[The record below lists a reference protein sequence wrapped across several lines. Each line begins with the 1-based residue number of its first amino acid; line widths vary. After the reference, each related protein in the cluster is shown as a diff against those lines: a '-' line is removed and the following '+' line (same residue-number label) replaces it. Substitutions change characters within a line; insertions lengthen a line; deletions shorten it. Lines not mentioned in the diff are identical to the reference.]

1 MEMSLPSLTAQG
13 VSRFWLP
20 LVWCCLLG
28 GLLAGSGSAAGATS
42 PLQVGDG
49 ADRYEVGPY
58 LEILEDAN
66 GQWGI
71 GDVANPAFNAAFSP
85 IHSSTVNRGVSSST
99 YWVRFSLVQ
108 QPNSVSV
115 WSRKV
120 PWLLDIG
127 WPFFDQV
134 DAYMVT
140 SASSHVQSTI
150 VPVPFY
156 EPFRPIGGRYSE
168 NQGMLARLPKLSSTE
183 QTIYLRLRPNGV
195 FFLHPVISSVRR
207 YLETS
212 VLRMLWFGLYLG
224 LLLALLLYNLFLY
237 FCLRDRSYLWYV
249 ASIAA
254 IGVYFLGVNRLT
266 YEFLFDHPPTTVLRL
281 NFVAL
286 AVSLI
291 ALVLFV
297 RSFLQTRGRAPR
309 VDCAMRGLLVLLL
322 AVLLQVPF
330 MPMAYLNRCYI
341 AVGGLVPFALI
352 TASAVCWCRGYR
364 PARFLVLSWG
374 LYGACGLVYA
384 LTFMGWLPFN
394 DATFHSF
401 QIGSALE
408 AIFLSF
414 ALADRINLLR
424 QEREQLSHS
433 ERRHK
438 ELAVTDGL
446 TELYNRRYFEAQID
460 LEIEGADRLGHKL
473 TLMMLDVDNFKA
485 FNDCYGHQVGDRVL
499 ATLGTIL
506 LSCVRDKDVA
516 CRYGGEEF
524 TIILPGGQNSTAV
537 EIYERINGELA
548 AHRVGSEGR
557 DAGRITMSIGVAE
570 HLPGEPAVNL
580 VHRADQA
587 LYEAKARGRN
597 QIVIASREPEAAF
610 FSCFDSPSSSTQPHL

>member
-1 MEMSLPSLTAQG
+1 MSFSGLSKQ
-13 VSRFWLP
+13 RILP
-20 LVWCCLLG
+20 LWFLLIACCLFAG
-28 GLLAGSGSAAGATS
+28 IPATDGLAAGATS
-42 PLQVGDG
+42 LLSLGEG
-49 ADRYEVGPY
+49 AERYEVGPH
-58 LEILEDAN
+58 LEILEDAE
-66 GQWGI
+66 GQWAI
-71 GDVANPAFNAAFSP
+71 GDVAQSTFNAAFSP
-85 IHSSTVNRGVSSST
+85 IHSSTVNRGISSST
-99 YWVRFSLVQ
+99 YWVRFSLC
-108 QPNSVSV
+108 QPPDSVSAL
-115 WSRKV
+115 SRKV

-134 DAYMVT
+134 DAYLVT
-140 SASSHVQSTI
+140 GASSHVPPTV

-156 EPFRPIGGRYSE
+156 DVFRPIGGRLSE
-168 NQGMLARLPKLSSTE
+168 SQGLLARLPKLSPTE
-183 QTIYLRLRPNGV
+183 QTIYLRLHPDGV
-195 FFLHPVISSVRR
+195 FFLYPVICTVKS

-212 VLRMLWFGLYLG
+212 ALRMLWFGLYLG

-254 IGVYFLGVNRLT
+254 IGVYFLGINRLT
-266 YEFLFDHPPTTVLRL
+266 FEFLFDHPPTTVLRL
-281 NFVAL
+281 SLVAL
-286 AVSLI
+286 AASLI
-291 ALVLFV
+291 ALVLFA
-297 RSFLQTRGRAPR
+297 RSFLQTKARAPQTDR
-309 VDCAMRGLLVLLL
+309 AMQGLLLLLL

-330 MPMAYLNRCYI
+330 MSMAYLNRCYLV
-341 AVGGLVPFALI
+341 VGGLVPFALV

-364 PARFLVLSWG
+364 PARFLVLSCG
-374 LYGACGLVYA
+374 LYGACGIVYA

-446 TELYNRRYFEAQID
+446 TGLYNRRCFETQIA

-473 TLMMLDVDNFKA
+473 TLMMLDVDNFKT
-485 FNDCYGHQVGDRVL
+485 FNDSYGHQEGDRVL
-499 ATLGTIL
+499 TTLGRIM

-537 EIYERINGELA
+537 EIYERINGELE
-548 AHRVGSEGR
+548 AHRFGPEGQN
-557 DAGRITMSIGVAE
+557 AGRITMSIGVAE
-570 HLPGEPAVNL
+570 HLPDEPAENL
-580 VHRADQA
+580 VLRADKA
-587 LYEAKARGRN
+587 LYEAKDRGRN
-597 QIVIASREPEAAF
+597 QIVIASREPEAVF
-610 FSCFDSPSSSTQPHL
+610 FSCFGSSPSSDQPYL

>member
-1 MEMSLPSLTAQG
+1 MNSSSLTEQR
-13 VSRFWLP
+13 VSRCWLL
-20 LVWCCLLG
+20 LVVCCLFS
-28 GLLAGSGSAAGATS
+28 GLLAGIGPAAAATA
-42 PLQVGDG
+42 PLSLGHDTE
-49 ADRYEVGPY
+49 RYEVGPH
-58 LEILEDAN
+58 LEILEDAK
-66 GQWGI
+66 GQWAI
-71 GDVANPAFNAAFSP
+71 GDVAQPAFNAAFSP

-99 YWVRFSLVQ
+99 YWVRFSLCQLPSSASVQ
-108 QPNSVSV
+108 
-115 WSRKV
+115 SRKI

-134 DAYMVT
+134 DAYLVAD
-140 SASSHVQSTI
+140 ASSQTPPTI

-156 EPFRPIGGRYSE
+156 NVFRPIGGRLSE
-168 NQGMLARLPKLSSTE
+168 SQGLLARLPKLSPTE
-183 QTIYLRLRPNGV
+183 QTIYLRLHPDGV
-195 FFLHPVISSVRR
+195 FFLYPVICTVKS

-212 VLRMLWFGLYLG
+212 ALRMLWFGLYLG

-254 IGVYFLGVNRLT
+254 IGVYFLGINRLT
-266 YEFLFDHPPTTVLRL
+266 FEFLFDHPPTTVLRL
-281 NFVAL
+281 SLVAL
-286 AVSLI
+286 AASLI
-291 ALVLFV
+291 ALVLFA
-297 RSFLQTRGRAPR
+297 RSFLQTKARAPQANR
-309 VDCAMRGLLVLLL
+309 AMQGLLLLLL

-330 MPMAYLNRCYI
+330 MSMAYLNRCFLV
-341 AVGGLVPFALI
+341 VGGLVPFALV

-364 PARFLVLSWG
+364 PARFLVLSCG
-374 LYGACGLVYA
+374 LYGACGIVYA

-557 DAGRITMSIGVAE
+557 DAGQITMSIGVAE